1 MLVNNKV
8 YPFQKTLPFSLMIL
22 FLFLASLG
30 FLLLCAGFSL
40 VAEHEPCFSCS
51 PQAPHCG
58 GFSCY
63 TARVLGT
70 QALVAVAPG
79 L

>member
-22 FLFLASLG
+22 FLSAASLG
-30 FLLLCAGFSL
+30 FLLLCGLSL
-40 VAEHEPCFSCS
+40 V
-51 PQAPHCG
+51 
-58 GFSCY
+58 
-63 TARVLGT
+63 VLLFFDT
-70 QALVAVAPG
+70 LWLLIVAAFLVAQHR